1 MAKGPKDREQATINL
16 EQYSLEKEK
25 KKKDKKEM

>member
-16 EQYSLEKEK
+16 EQYRLEKEK
-25 KKKDKKEM
+25 KKDKKEV